1 MSMNY
6 IGNFGINIEAYD
18 DIINDLLN
26 GVGDVPGFY
35 AIYGPDINVA
45 SNTPDG
51 QMLNIFAESKLDIL
65 NLEVDNF
72 NSKDPDQAVGV
83 ALYAAGVYSGI
94 TLKGGTYTII
104 AVDVVVSASVT
115 LVGLDNTAATP
126 FTIADANG
134 NQFNLITTASLTAG
148 STSCYFQAANIG
160 NVQVLP
166 NTVNT
171 IVTLILGVTSVNNPS
186 TPYVQGVD
194 QETDSQFRIRR
205 QISTSLPAQ
214 GAIEGLQGA
223 LNQICTQAL
232 VFENNTASNPDG
244 NGIPAHGIWC
254 ICNGGLAADIAE
266 AIYNYK
272 SDGSPMY
279 GGQSVVITQVNG
291 TTITIKY
298 DVTVPQNLYLQLSV
312 ASKTGA
318 SINATNLKAAIV
330 NGLNLGINEI
340 ADISTI
346 SAIVTAYNPD
356 LVIFSAGVSLTAG
369 SYQEFVAPTLYKNIL
384 TLSTANISIV

>member
-1 MSMNY
+1 MSNNY
-6 IGNFGINIEAYD
+6 IGQFGINIEAYA

-35 AIYGPDINVA
+35 AIYGADINVE

-65 NLEVDNF
+65 NLQVDNF
-72 NSKDPDQAVGV
+72 DSKDPDQAVGV
-83 ALYAAGVYSGI
+83 ALDAAAVYSGI
-94 TLKGGTYTII
+94 TRKGGTYTVI

-134 NQFNLITTASLTAG
+134 NQFALITTASLTAG
-148 STSCYFQAANIG
+148 SSSHYFQAVNIG

-166 NTVNT
+166 NTVT
-171 IVTLILGVTSVNNPS
+171 SIVTLILGVTSVNNPS
-186 TPYVQGVD
+186 VPYIQGVD

-232 VFENNTASNPDG
+232 VFENNTASDPDG
-244 NGIPAHGIWC
+244 HGIPAHGIWC
-254 ICNGGLAADIAE
+254 ICNGGLAADIAKC
-266 AIYNYK
+266 IYNYK
-272 SDGSPMY
+272 SDGSPMK
-279 GGQSVVITQVNG
+279 GSEEVVITQVNG

-298 DVTVPQNLYLQLSV
+298 DVAVPQNLYLQLSV

-318 SINATNLKAAIV
+318 SITATNLKAAIV
-330 NGLNLGINEI
+330 AGLNLGINEI

-356 LVIFSAGVSLTAG
+356 LVIFSAGVGLTAG

-384 TLSTANISIV
+384 TLSTANIDIV